1 PAAADQ
7 RSLWR
12 RELLPTPRARGQ
24 GSAEGARPPAAPLV
38 PQASGGRRRIR
49 ARSADARGES
59 GAGRRGAGAIAHAA
73 RDRAARA
80 ADRRSAGVLGTARLA
95 GYWKR
100 TLQRTAAGVRRLRLG
115 SSRRTPKG

>member
-1 PAAADQ
+1 
-7 RSLWR
+7 
-12 RELLPTPRARGQ
+12 

-49 ARSADARGES
+49 GPSGAARCEWGAGPRGRAATRAGAT
-59 GAGRRGAGAIAHAA
+59 GAGRRGPGAIADTA
-73 RDRAARA
+73 RDLAGRA